1 MSLGVLALKVR
12 TLKGGVILAN
22 PNPFQG
28 IDDSLGPFGLVTSF
42 VGVFDAQHECATQ
55 ALGQGPVVESSSGA
69 TDVKETS
76 GRWSKTKTRG
86 S

>member
-28 IDDSLGPFGLVTSF
+28 IDDSLGPFGLITGF
-42 VGVFDAQHECATQ
+42 VGVFDAQYERATQ
-55 ALGQGPVVESSSGA
+55 ALC
-69 TDVKETS
+69 
-76 GRWSKTKTRG
+76 
-86 S
+86 